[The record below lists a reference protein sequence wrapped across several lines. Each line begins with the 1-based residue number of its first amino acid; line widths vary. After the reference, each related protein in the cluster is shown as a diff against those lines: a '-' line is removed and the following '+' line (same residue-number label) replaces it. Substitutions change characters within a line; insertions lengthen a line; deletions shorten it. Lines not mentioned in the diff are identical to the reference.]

1 MLQLKNSSK
10 KIDTVFIVSLFVLF
24 AITAILLILIGARQ
38 YRFTADSM
46 NRNYEIRT
54 TSSYLTEKVHQSDT
68 ITGVSVVNF
77 SIGPALA
84 LTSKQNN
91 QAYTTYIYYYDGS
104 LKELFVKEDTAFTPS
119 AGQTIVQ
126 LHGFA
131 PEVIHTGLIRITF
144 TDTQNKNHCIYLD
157 VNAASGKEI

>member
-1 MLQLKNSSK
+1 MLQLKNSSI

-68 ITGVSVVNF
+68 ITGVSVVDF
-77 SIGPALA
+77 SVGSALA
-84 LTSKQNN
+84 LTDRQNN
-91 QAYTTYIYYYDGS
+91 QTYITYIYYYDGV
-104 LKELFVKEDTAFTPS
+104 LKELFVKEDAAFTPS

-126 LHGFA
+126 LHGFI
-131 PEVIHTGLIRITF
+131 PEVVHTGLIRITF
-144 TDTQNKNHCIYLD
+144 TDTQNKEHSIYLD
-157 VNAASGKEI
+157 INAASGKEM

>member
-1 MLQLKNSSK
+1 MLHLENSSR
-10 KIDTVFIVSLFVLF
+10 KIDTVFIVSLFVMF

-54 TSSYLTEKVHQSDT
+54 ASSYLTEKVHQSDT
-68 ITGVSVVNF
+68 ITGVSVVDF

-84 LTSKQNN
+84 LADRQND
-91 QAYTTYIYYYDGS
+91 QTYITYIYYYDGS
-104 LKELFVKEDTAFTPS
+104 LKELFIKEDAAFTPS

-126 LHGFA
+126 LHGFV
-131 PEVIHTGLIRITF
+131 PEVVHSGLIRITF
-144 TDTQNKNHCIYLD
+144 TDTQNKEHSIYLD
-157 VNAASGKEI
+157 INAASGKEM

>member
-54 TSSYLTEKVHQSDT
+54 TSSYLTEKFINPIPS
-68 ITGVSVVNF
+68 
-77 SIGPALA
+77 
-84 LTSKQNN
+84 
-91 QAYTTYIYYYDGS
+91 QAYRSSIF
-104 LKELFVKEDTAFTPS
+104 LLV
-119 AGQTIVQ
+119 
-126 LHGFA
+126 LHL
-131 PEVIHTGLIRITF
+131 H
-144 TDTQNKNHCIYLD
+144 
-157 VNAASGKEI
+157 

>member
-1 MLQLKNSSK
+1 MLQLKNSSR
-10 KIDTVFIVSLFVLF
+10 KIDTVFIVSLFVMF

-54 TSSYLTEKVHQSDT
+54 ASSYLTEKVHQSDT

-77 SIGPALA
+77 SVGSALA
-84 LTSKQNN
+84 LTDRQND
-91 QAYTTYIYYYDGS
+91 QTYITYIYYYDGA
-104 LKELFVKEDTAFTPS
+104 LKELFVKEDAAFTPS

-126 LHGFA
+126 LHGFV
-131 PEVIHTGLIRITF
+131 PEVVHTGLIRITF
-144 TDTQNKNHCIYLD
+144 TDTQNKEHSIYLD
-157 VNAASGKEI
+157 INAASGKEM

>member
-54 TSSYLTEKVHQSDT
+54 TSSYLTEKVRQSDT
-68 ITGVSVVNF
+68 ITGVSVVDF

-119 AGQTIVQ
+119 AG
-126 LHGFA
+126 FA

-144 TDTQNKNHCIYLD
+144 TDTQNKDHCIYLD

>member
-1 MLQLKNSSK
+1 MLHLENSSR
-10 KIDTVFIVSLFVLF
+10 KIDTVFIVSLFVMF

-54 TSSYLTEKVHQSDT
+54 ASSYLTEKVHQSDT
-68 ITGVSVVNF
+68 ITGVSVVDF

-84 LTSKQNN
+84 LADRQNN
-91 QAYTTYIYYYDGS
+91 QTYITYIYYYDGS
-104 LKELFVKEDTAFTPS
+104 LKELFIKEDAAFTPS

-126 LHGFA
+126 LHGFV
-131 PEVIHTGLIRITF
+131 PEVVHSGLIRITF
-144 TDTQNKNHCIYLD
+144 TDTQNKEHSIYLD
-157 VNAASGKEI
+157 INAASGKEM

>member
-1 MLQLKNSSK
+1 
-10 KIDTVFIVSLFVLF
+10 
-24 AITAILLILIGARQ
+24 
-38 YRFTADSM
+38 M

-68 ITGVSVVNF
+68 ITGVSVVDF

-131 PEVIHTGLIRITF
+131 PEIIHTGLIRITF
-144 TDTQNKNHCIYLD
+144 TDTQNKDHCIYLD

>member
-91 QAYTTYIYYYDGS
+91 QAYTTYI
-104 LKELFVKEDTAFTPS
+104 LL
-119 AGQTIVQ
+119 
-126 LHGFA
+126 
-131 PEVIHTGLIRITF
+131 
-144 TDTQNKNHCIYLD
+144 
-157 VNAASGKEI
+157 

>member
-1 MLQLKNSSK
+1 MHSAPVHKSNMISLQVQN
-10 KIDTVFIVSLFVLF
+10 
-24 AITAILLILIGARQ
+24 
-38 YRFTADSM
+38 
-46 NRNYEIRT
+46 
-54 TSSYLTEKVHQSDT
+54 
-68 ITGVSVVNF
+68 
-77 SIGPALA
+77 
-84 LTSKQNN
+84 KQNN

-131 PEVIHTGLIRITF
+131 PEIIHTGLIRITF
-144 TDTQNKNHCIYLD
+144 TDTQNKDHCIYLD

>member
-54 TSSYLTEKVHQSDT
+54 TSSYLTEKVRQSDT
-68 ITGVSVVNF
+68 ITGVSVVDF

-91 QAYTTYIYYYDGS
+91 QAYTIM
-104 LKELFVKEDTAFTPS
+104 TA
-119 AGQTIVQ
+119 
-126 LHGFA
+126 L
-131 PEVIHTGLIRITF
+131 
-144 TDTQNKNHCIYLD
+144 
-157 VNAASGKEI
+157 